1 MNAQIYSLFLSFY
14 PADFR
19 RDFGAEMTEV
29 FLEDLEESR
38 QRGGWL
44 GAAHVWWRSVRE
56 LCRIASPEVISR
68 REVAVPGLMFVLQTL
83 YIGAIVLLAHGDPH
97 STLPQSGGDT
107 LVLIFGVSLIPALIG
122 RIALRIGDNSVPV
135 PLSLRP

>member
-19 RDFGAEMTEV
+19 KDFGAEMTEV
-29 FLEDLEESR
+29 FLEDLGDSR

-44 GAAHVWWRSVRE
+44 GAARVWWRSVRE
-56 LCRIASPEVISR
+56 LCSIASPEVISR
-68 REVAVPGLMFVLQTL
+68 REVAVPGLMYALQVIDLSVT
-83 YIGAIVLLAHGDPH
+83 VF
-97 STLPQSGGDT
+97 LPQHNRSALPIRDG
-107 LVLIFGVSLIPALIG
+107 LLMIFGISLVPALIA

-135 PLSLRP
+135 PLNLRL